1 VAQADPP
8 ACRVVIDLRPLQ
20 EPERMPATAAYLER
34 LLDAFAEQ
42 PLAGES
48 FVLLLEL
55 LRPDPTERVTA
66 RGLPVAGRRWIPPT
80 GRVLRSARLT
90 LDPFLLR
97 GAEIGAAGTIYHT
110 AGGAVPLGSRLPV
123 VATVLDLA
131 PWELPERYARSS
143 AARFGHRLRARVLR
157 DAAALIVTSR
167 ATGESARRRV
177 HIDPHRVAVIPLAA
191 HSSPE
196 LSEAETTATLQEL
209 RKRFALP
216 ERYLLFSGRYDARR
230 DMGTLF
236 DALAI
241 LHAEE
246 AAGSA
251 DEGAW
256 PPVLVLPGAPG
267 SADQEASALDRAVQ
281 RRGIGDLVR
290 FTPRLSP
297 VESWA
302 LLRGARGVVYPAL
315 SEGTGSDALD
325 ALAAGVP
332 VIASR
337 VGPLPDTVGRAGII
351 VEPRDD
357 DRLASALRTLW
368 GDSRVQRQIVE
379 AARRRA
385 AAPLRTWADVARD
398 TRRVYAAA
406 AAGTPLPAS
415 LRRLVG

>member
-1 VAQADPP
+1 VVQADPP
-8 ACRVVIDLRPLQ
+8 GCRVVIDLRPLQ

-34 LLDAFAEQ
+34 LLDAFALQ

-55 LRPDPTERVTA
+55 LRPDPTERIKA

-97 GAEIGAAGTIYHT
+97 GAEIGAAGTVYHT

-177 HIDPHRVAVIPLAA
+177 HIDPRRVAVIPLAA
-191 HSSPE
+191 RPTAE
-196 LSEAETTATLQEL
+196 LSGAETAAMLQEL
-209 RKRFALP
+209 RRRFGLP

-241 LHAEE
+241 LHSEKAPGGDVE
-246 AAGSA
+246 
-251 DEGAW
+251 DAW

-267 SADQEASALDRAVQ
+267 AADQEASALDRAAQ
-281 RRGIGDLVR
+281 RRGVDDLVR
-290 FTPRLSP
+290 FTPRLSAGQ
-297 VESWA
+297 SGA
-302 LLRGARGVVYPAL
+302 LLRGARAVVYPAL

-332 VIASR
+332 VVASR
-337 VGPLPDTVGRAGII
+337 VGPLPEIVGPAGII

-357 DRLASALRTLW
+357 DRLATALRTLW

-406 AAGTPLPAS
+406 AAGKPLPSS

>member
-1 VAQADPP
+1 
-8 ACRVVIDLRPLQ
+8 VIDLRPLQ
-20 EPERMPATAAYLER
+20 EPERMPATAAYLEQ
-34 LLDAFAEQ
+34 LLDAFAQQ

-55 LRPDPTERVTA
+55 LRPDPTERIMA

-97 GAEIGAAGTIYHT
+97 GAEIGAAGTVYHT

-157 DAAALIVTSR
+157 EAAALIVTSR
-167 ATGESARRRV
+167 ATGESARRRI
-177 HIDPHRVAVIPLAA
+177 HIDPRRVAVIPLAA
-191 HSSPE
+191 RLAPE
-196 LSEAETTATLQEL
+196 PIEAEAAAMIQEL
-209 RKRFALP
+209 RRRFGLP

-236 DALAI
+236 DALAR
-241 LHAEE
+241 LRSEKAPAGEGAE
-246 AAGSA
+246 
-251 DEGAW
+251 AW

-267 SADQEASALDRAVQ
+267 AADQEASALDRAAQ
-281 RRGIGDLVR
+281 RRGVKDLVR
-290 FTPRLSP
+290 FTPRLSAAQ
-297 VESWA
+297 SAA
-302 LLRGARGVVYPAL
+302 LLRAARAVVYPAL
-315 SEGTGSDALD
+315 SEGTGSDVLD
-325 ALAAGVP
+325 ALAVGVP

-337 VGPLPDTVGRAGII
+337 VGPLPEIVGPAGII

-385 AAPLRTWADVARD
+385 AAPRRSWADVARD

-406 AAGTPLPAS
+406 AAGKPLSSS